1 MRLENDIIPNVR
13 NFIEENLSKIKDIHR
28 ETFRIDS
35 ILDSLSKIDIVN
47 DMITEKYII
56 SVSSGFY
63 IRMIAKYIKDTF
75 NIDACILSIERIE
88 SF

>member
-1 MRLENDIIPNVR
+1 MTKKLEELFELPQNEIDTLAKPTP
-13 NFIEENLSKIKDIHR
+13 ENAQEITT
-28 ETFRIDS
+28 EA
-35 ILDSLSKIDIVN
+35 LDSLSKIDIVN